1 MKDNRKNFTNNDYLR
16 AVRAREL
23 QVTVGQPSDKDFIR
37 ILKECR
43 LPNCPVTPRDVVIA
57 NKLFGPDV
65 GALKGKTTRR
75 GPPIVDSPVPV
86 DITHILK
93 YYGKVTLC
101 IDLMYVNKVPLLV
114 TLSRNVKFGTVE
126 AVKDR
131 KETTLMKS
139 IATVVTLYRK
149 AGFTVTTALMDGEFV
164 PLRGGLAEI
173 GIILNETSRDEHV
186 GDIERYICTVKERMR
201 AIYNTLPFHKVPAR
215 LVIKMAKTAI
225 FWLNAFPIAGGASGN
240 LSPRTIL
247 TGQKV
252 DYKRHRRFQFG
263 EYTQTHEEHNNSMN
277 PRTVGALA
285 LRPVGNGQGSF
296 YFLSISMGRVLNRLH
311 ATALPMPDDIIEKIH
326 RMARHQKSNPGL
338 IFANR
343 NLDPDEDVYAD
354 DDDDNDSYRPDDDD
368 DDPDDDSDDNDDDD
382 NPNNDDADYGEPY
395 HHNNNHDNDDDSDD
409 DESYHPH
416 DDSSDDDDEDH
427 DGDEGAVV
435 ISDDEASDGG
445 REEPPT
451 MDTPE
456 DDRVE
461 ALTEDVPTQE
471 NAVEQ
476 PEEPPNGGPQVNEP
490 GHTDR
495 AEENIEPM
503 PGTPGVGVNE
513 KNEDGDGIDEQHEV
527 LPKARENTVGA
538 YGLRS
543 RRGRSYN
550 HRYAGEDF
558 VVGDDT
564 GITLAVKGED
574 EVLETPQMSLKA
586 GLRTFGHDGI
596 KAVEKEMRQLHDRDV
611 MKPVYKHSLTPEQWK
626 EALAYLMFLK
636 RKRCGKI
643 KGRGCADGRKQRA
656 YITKEE
662 STAPTV
668 STKAVFLTAVIDAM
682 EGETLLFLTSQGLS
696 CKPKSTSWCT

>member
-1 MKDNRKNFTNNDYLR
+1 MVKDNRKNFTNNDYLQ
-16 AVRAREL
+16 AIRAREL
-23 QVTVGQPSDKDFIR
+23 QVTVGRPSDKDFIR
-37 ILKECR
+37 ILKECS

-57 NKLFGPDV
+57 NKLFGPDA

-75 GPPIVDSPVPV
+75 GPPIIDSPVPV

-93 YYGKVTLC
+93 YYGEVTLC

-114 TLSRNVKFGTVE
+114 TLSRNVKFGMVE

-139 IATVVTLYRK
+139 IATVVTLYWK

-173 GIILNETSRDEHV
+173 GITLNETSRDEHV
-186 GDIERYICTVKERMR
+186 GDIERYIRTVKERMR

-215 LVIKMAKTAI
+215 LVIEMAKTAI
-225 FWLNAFPIAGGASGN
+225 FWLNAFPITGGASGN

-252 DYKRHRRFQFG
+252 DYKRHCRFQFG

-277 PRTVGALA
+277 PRTVGALT

-296 YFLSISMGRVLNRLH
+296 YFLSISTGRVLNRLH

-326 RMARHQKSNPGL
+326 RMARQQKSNPGL
-338 IFANR
+338 IFANQ

-354 DDDDNDSYRPDDDD
+354 DDDDDDSYRPDDDD

-382 NPNNDDADYGEPY
+382 NPNDDDADYGEPY

-427 DGDEGAVV
+427 DGDEGGGVV
-435 ISDDEASDGG
+435 NSDDEASDGG

-461 ALTEDVPTQE
+461 ALTEDVPTQ
-471 NAVEQ
+471 
-476 PEEPPNGGPQVNEP
+476 
-490 GHTDR
+490 
-495 AEENIEPM
+495 
-503 PGTPGVGVNE
+503 
-513 KNEDGDGIDEQHEV
+513 DG
-527 LPKARENTVGA
+527 ATRGA
-538 YGLRS
+538 
-543 RRGRSYN
+543 
-550 HRYAGEDF
+550 
-558 VVGDDT
+558 T
-564 GITLAVKGED
+564 
-574 EVLETPQMSLKA
+574 
-586 GLRTFGHDGI
+586 
-596 KAVEKEMRQLHDRDV
+596 
-611 MKPVYKHSLTPEQWK
+611 
-626 EALAYLMFLK
+626 
-636 RKRCGKI
+636 
-643 KGRGCADGRKQRA
+643 
-656 YITKEE
+656 
-662 STAPTV
+662 
-668 STKAVFLTAVIDAM
+668 
-682 EGETLLFLTSQGLS
+682 
-696 CKPKSTSWCT
+696 